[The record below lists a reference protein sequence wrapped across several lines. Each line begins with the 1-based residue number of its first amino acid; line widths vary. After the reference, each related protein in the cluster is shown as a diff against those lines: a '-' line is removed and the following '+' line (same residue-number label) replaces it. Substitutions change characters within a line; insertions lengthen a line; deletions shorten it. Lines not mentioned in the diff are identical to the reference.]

1 MNTQANIQNNVVTKK
16 ILLTDEII
24 VNLLKDCTKSTIVAV
39 EYVTDES
46 KSRTSGGKKQLQ
58 KRVKINNLYLNHDY
72 TKKVQKLTDNKDFQA
87 NEMKGKTRISSTL
100 IQSDKDKNILL
111 DGKILNS
118 ESVTRLQLLHK
129 GKDISELEAIG
140 KNLFAPAYFDTN
152 EKTTSGRGSVSIE
165 DDFKMITLGIT
176 KIKYL
181 KAFGIE
187 YARD

>member
-1 MNTQANIQNNVVTKK
+1 MSTLQKNLVEVVE
-16 ILLTDEII
+16 LTDKLI
-24 VNLLKDCTKSTIVAV
+24 VDLLLNVTKSTVIAV

-46 KSRTSGGKKQLQ
+46 KSRTIGGKKQLQ

-87 NEMKGKTRISSTL
+87 NELKGKTRLSGTL
-100 IQSDKDKNILL
+100 IQNDKDNNILL

-118 ESVTRLQLLHK
+118 ESVKRLQLLHN
-129 GKDISELEAIG
+129 GKEISELEATAQ
-140 KNLFAPAYFDTN
+140 NLFAPAYFDTN
-152 EKTTSGRGSVSIE
+152 DKTTSGRGSVSIE
-165 DDFKMITLGIT
+165 DDFKMITLGIS